1 MRRALEAAA
10 LASLVLA
17 IATLTLRDPGEP
29 LALATFVAAV
39 GLGVAAAVGR
49 LLLGRA
55 AAGRSAKAR
64 LERQVALR
72 RGAGTG
78 AAVAILLALR
88 AIDGLNPFTAGF
100 VLLAFALAEVAL
112 TTRTPS
118 VK

>member
-1 MRRALEAAA
+1 MRRALEAGA
-10 LASLVLA
+10 LAGLA
-17 IATLTLRDPGEP
+17 IAVATLVLRDPGES

-39 GLGVAAAVGR
+39 GLALAAAVAR
-49 LLLGRA
+49 LLLGRS
-55 AAGRSAKAR
+55 GRSAEAR
-64 LERQVALR
+64 LRRRLALR
-72 RGAGTG
+72 RGAAAG

-100 VLLAFALAEVAL
+100 VVLAFGLAEVAL